1 MLLIAYKAKQPQ
13 QMPIFLLCKDNLSGV
28 VNHLCDSVKS
38 VGPRISHADLA
49 DDADFSLNKCVSP
62 NFFCNFSPKSLA
74 GLKIMS

>member
-1 MLLIAYKAKQPQ
+1 MLLIAYMAKQPYP
-13 QMPIFLLCKDNLSGV
+13 MPNFWICKDNLSGI
-28 VNHLCDSVKS
+28 VNHLCESVKS
-38 VGPRISHADLA
+38 VGPRITHADLA